1 MFREKDAE
9 FKVRQKYNFDK
20 CHKVRESSVL
30 PDDTEVWVTTG
41 PRTESEPV
49 RGTITTSTG
58 SPRSYTVEVPSGET
72 RRNRSHIRVVPDTI
86 PSDTPEPN
94 IPSTPQTETPRHIT
108 ICSQTNTAVTKP
120 DY

>member
-1 MFREKDAE
+1 M
-9 FKVRQKYNFDK
+9 
-20 CHKVRESSVL
+20 HKVRESSVL

-108 ICSQTNTAVTKP
+108 TCSQTNTAVTKP